1 MQNLHYDGGMRN
13 LVCVAA
19 LLLVAAPSLARER
32 RGKQQPSDAARV
44 ATVDDEPTSHS
55 AAEPTRTNAA
65 DPNATGS
72 IRSGSQVSAPQVTSV
87 AVRKEPARPTEHT
100 VNVPPPP
107 PVPEAK
113 QYTKPSWLADLEEA
127 HGRREMRPYQAALSG
142 CTQRKLRR
150 EPDARGTLM
159 LDVQVD
165 EGSIAH
171 AKVTEIS
178 GPDADDTK
186 LKSCLEG
193 IVDGK
198 TFNAPGVHFTW
209 TVKIFPR
216 TNTTV
221 AAEP

>member
-1 MQNLHYDGGMRN
+1 MEDMRN
-13 LVCVAA
+13 LLCVAA
-19 LLLVAAPSLARER
+19 MLLVAGPSLARER

-44 ATVDDEPTSHS
+44 ATVDDEPTSHA

-65 DPNATGS
+65 DPNSTGS
-72 IRSGSQVSAPQVTSV
+72 IRSSSQVTAPQVTAV

-100 VNVPPPP
+100 VSVPPPP
-107 PVPEAK
+107 PVPVAVKPAK
-113 QYTKPSWLADLEEA
+113 ANWLADLEEA

-150 EPDARGTLM
+150 EPDARGTLL

-171 AKVTEIS
+171 AKVTEAS
-178 GPDADDTK
+178 GPDADDPQ
-186 LKSCLEG
+186 LKACLEG

-198 TFNAPGVHFTW
+198 TFNAPTLHFTW